1 MNQNS
6 YLMGLVDSLRVFTV
20 GYMKDKLTTVIL
32 LASAASSMEM
42 ETFTLAIS
50 KKVGAPI
57 EANFSQ
63 LKDN

>member
-32 LASAASSMEM
+32 LASAASFMET
-42 ETFTLAIS
+42 ETFTSAIS
-50 KKVGAPI
+50 KKVVAPK
-57 EANFSQ
+57 EVNFSQ

>member
-32 LASAASSMEM
+32 LASAASSMET
-42 ETFTLAIS
+42 ETFTSAIS
-50 KKVGAPI
+50 KKVVAPI
-57 EANFSQ
+57 EVNFSQ

>member
-32 LASAASSMEM
+32 LASAASFMET
-42 ETFTLAIS
+42 ETFTSAIS
-50 KKVGAPI
+50 KKVVAPI
-57 EANFSQ
+57 EVNFSQ